1 MKAKF
6 PISIFQF
13 QRSVNAYKNLNE
25 NKSPV
30 DNSRGIEEE
39 FLVDRISLSI
49 PYIALSTKVNCVG
62 EIEKRFFTPFG
73 TIDVIF
79 RNVLDMEKQKQHLE
93 IEVGGDA
100 EYWASYDSAVSEFR
114 RALLHFVWG
123 MITKDHLEKE
133 VRMDL
138 SKVSMYIKGSEI
150 DLMGPC
156 GNIVSDE
163 WGGCN
168 ETRPV

>member
-1 MKAKF
+1 
-6 PISIFQF
+6 
-13 QRSVNAYKNLNE
+13 
-25 NKSPV
+25 
-30 DNSRGIEEE
+30 
-39 FLVDRISLSI
+39 
-49 PYIALSTKVNCVG
+49 
-62 EIEKRFFTPFG
+62 
-73 TIDVIF
+73 
-79 RNVLDMEKQKQHLE
+79 
-93 IEVGGDA
+93 
-100 EYWASYDSAVSEFR
+100 
-114 RALLHFVWG
+114 